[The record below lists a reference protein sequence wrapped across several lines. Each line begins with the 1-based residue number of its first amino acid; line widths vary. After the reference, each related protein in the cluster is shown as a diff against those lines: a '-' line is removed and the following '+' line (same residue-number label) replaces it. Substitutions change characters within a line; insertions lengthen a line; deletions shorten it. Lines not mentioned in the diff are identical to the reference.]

1 MFFHV
6 LYLTLTDTF
15 RSPLQCT
22 DLKKDLKNVDT
33 VTMGQPQKLTENYC
47 VIFFIFFIFT
57 LMSGL
62 LSYKVHWKC
71 QILYIIWWCMYL
83 GSDSDTAEINH
94 SYSVAFFIVGMLCMT
109 TEDHRERRAKCG
121 STILKNSLRFFFHP
135 WWLKFLLWEKLQL
148 LRFNITLIYNSLC
161 HMVK

>member
-1 MFFHV
+1 MTSYGHRGLLRSQAHLINNVMFFHV

-33 VTMGQPQKLTENYC
+33 VTMGQTQKLTENYC

-94 SYSVAFFIVGMLCMT
+94 SYSVAFFYSGNVMHDNRRPQGT
-109 TEDHRERRAKCG
+109 TR
-121 STILKNSLRFFFHP
+121 
-135 WWLKFLLWEKLQL
+135 
-148 LRFNITLIYNSLC
+148 
-161 HMVK
+161 